1 MSYYKINSRYIL
13 ISLLAVILNLK
24 VFPQDSLLTVEIPR
38 YYEINFKNENEFRI
52 RAYLVD
58 KYNPGNCFGMPQI
71 KSPFETEIK
80 VKEDLIE
87 KIKKEYNIKD
97 DSKAEQFAIKM
108 SKIGIIKES
117 KNEYRYEVRDG
128 RCCGITT
135 YTGKIRLK
143 KKKIIETVIGKKEE
157 MVPC

>member
-1 MSYYKINSRYIL
+1 MSFCKINSRYIL
-13 ISLLAVILNLK
+13 ISLLAIILSLK
-24 VFPQDSLLTVEIPR
+24 VYPQEQPIPVEIPNHF
-38 YYEINFKNENEFRI
+38 EINFKNDKELRI
-52 RAYLVD
+52 RAYLVE
-58 KYNPGNCFGMPQI
+58 KYNPGDCFGMPQV
-71 KSPFETEIK
+71 KSPYETKII
-80 VKEDLIE
+80 VNKELIE
-87 KIKKEYNIKD
+87 RIKKEYKIKE

-135 YTGKIRLK
+135 YKGKIRLK
-143 KKKIIETVIGKKEE
+143 NKKIIETVIEKKEE